1 MAREENVREI
11 RDSKA
16 LVAIAHPLRHRLLDL
31 LHFDG
36 PATASLLAEKTGQAV
51 GNISHHL
58 KVLAA
63 SELIEEAPELA
74 RDRRERWWRRTSSAI
89 KWGAQDFPDDPIA
102 EAAEVLTLDHQHAV
116 ARQWLAQ
123 RETYPPEWRGALF
136 SIDGWTRLSVAELE
150 ELNDRI
156 VAMLAEYRERP
167 LPDDGVERR
176 PVFFAAR
183 ASLGQP

>member
-1 MAREENVREI
+1 MEEENVREI

-16 LVAIAHPLRHRLLDL
+16 LAAIAHPLRRRLLDL
-31 LHFDG
+31 LHLDG
-36 PATASLLAEKTGQAV
+36 PATASALAARTDQAV

-63 SELIEEAPELA
+63 SELVEEAAELA

-89 KWGAQDFPDDPIA
+89 KWGAQDFPGDPIA
-102 EAAEVLTLDHQHAV
+102 ETAEALTLNYQHTM
-116 ARQWLAQ
+116 AREWLAK
-123 RETYPPEWRGALF
+123 RDTYPPEWRGALF
-136 SIDGWTRLSVAELE
+136 SIDGWARLSIAELD

-156 VAMLAEYRERP
+156 VAMLAEYRDRA